1 MSYKAWYNQDADYNT
16 NARSYMDYLARHN
29 KFMKTLVEDYEVFQ
43 EVVTEELKQI
53 KFNAET
59 EVEDILLNWLDDGT
73 LYRIINDEVFG
84 NKADTEWVN
93 NHLNLLREDIEND
106 LNEKIDTVQ
115 TRISDFSDDIDTTI
129 QTFKSGVNNQISN
142 LSKSI
147 PINHVYSDKYDTL
160 QDAFNEAENGV
171 LHIKKGTYL
180 ITTPIKIKSNTTV
193 YAYESIFRRNAD
205 IDHLFIN
212 DSNGSK
218 GEYTANEKI
227 SIYGGVFDGAGGSF
241 VDKCTLIAMGHSN
254 RIKII
259 DSTFINLVD
268 WHMIE
273 INACQ
278 DVRIENCLFKD
289 YGSSAGD
296 IGTEMIQIDVAYSTK
311 TFPWFP
317 PYDHTTCDNIT
328 IKNNRFVNGQRGV
341 GTHSSVEN
349 KEHTNINILDNVFL
363 NMNKEAIYGMDWA
376 FTTIKNNVMR
386 NVQKGIYITAQGRNV
401 FNHFITE
408 NYLSG
413 KDNRD
418 SRGIH
423 IAGINGGLEV
433 SSGNITNNKIKNFGG
448 HGIGVD
454 FSNQWVIQGNDVNN
468 GGRTGIFVY
477 GSAQVIVSNNTS
489 HGNSNAG
496 TPDYDISVINNSAN
510 VIVESNVVDNIQMES
525 TVIGIFKNNIVKTA
539 RVNIMN
545 EITKSGNFINGILE
559 E

>member
-29 KFMKTLVEDYEVFQ
+29 KFMKVLVEDYEVFK
-43 EVVTEELKQI
+43 EIVIEELKQI
-53 KFNAET
+53 KFNAEM

-73 LYRIINDEVFG
+73 LYRIINEEVFG
-84 NKADTEWVN
+84 NKADTEWVEN
-93 NHLNLLREDIEND
+93 QLNQLREDIQND
-106 LNEKIDTVQ
+106 
-115 TRISDFSDDIDTTI
+115 
-129 QTFKSGVNNQISN
+129 VNNQITD

-147 PINHVYSDKYDTL
+147 PLNHVYSDKYETL
-160 QDAFNEAENGV
+160 QEAFNESENGV

-193 YAYESIFRRNAD
+193 YAYESVFRRNAD

-218 GEYTANEKI
+218 GGYTANEKI
-227 SIYGGVFDGAGGSF
+227 SIYGGIFDGAGGSF

-289 YGSSAGD
+289 YGSSTGD
-296 IGTEMIQIDVAYSTK
+296 IGSEMIQIDVAYSTQ
-311 TFPWFP
+311 TFPWFA

-328 IKNNRFVNGQRGV
+328 IKNNRFENGQRGV

-349 KEHTNINILDNVFL
+349 KEHTNINIIDNVFI
-363 NMNKEAIYGMDWA
+363 NMNKEVVYGMDWA

-386 NVQKGIYITAQGRNV
+386 NVQKGIYITAQGRNI

-423 IAGINGGLEV
+423 IAGTNGGLEV

-496 TPDYDISVINNSAN
+496 TGDYDINVINNSAN

-525 TVIGIFKNNIVKTA
+525 TVIGIFKNNIVKTD
-539 RVNIMN
+539 RVNIMS